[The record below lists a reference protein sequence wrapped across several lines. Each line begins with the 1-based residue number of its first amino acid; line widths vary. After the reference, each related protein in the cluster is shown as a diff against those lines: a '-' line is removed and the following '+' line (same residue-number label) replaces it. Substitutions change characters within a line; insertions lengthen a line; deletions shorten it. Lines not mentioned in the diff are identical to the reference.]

1 MDFAVKKDD
10 MYMYKRILLLLS
22 SFLLC
27 SLYVFGAGAD
37 TAYPVLEKMFSEM
50 QIPKSTVYTVT
61 DQDMAAM
68 LDKSVELDINLF
80 ELLDCI
86 YRYLAPNHKRFE
98 ISGTVLRNAQ
108 TTYSYGDPIETLLP
122 IEKMEK
128 IQVGACFTQEQKPLD
143 MWLREPYSVF
153 IKVATAVYDTRCG
166 FGKLEPLNFLEPY
179 GMQVKKWN
187 IIKNIRKFQLF
198 EPGRSAVYAE
208 GFFRPKRWW
217 VDSVTRIQSE
227 S

>member
-1 MDFAVKKDD
+1 MH
-10 MYMYKRILLLLS
+10 KRVLLPIAFC
-22 SFLLC
+22 FLF
-27 SLYVFGAGAD
+27 SLYSFGKGAD
-37 TAYPVLEKMFSEM
+37 AAYPIFEKMFSEM
-50 QIPKSTVYTVT
+50 QIPENKLYIVS
-61 DQDMAAM
+61 DQDMATM

-128 IQVGACFTQEQKPLD
+128 IQVGACLTQEQKPLD
-143 MWLREPYSVF
+143 MWLSEPYSVF

-166 FGKLEPLNFLEPY
+166 FGKLEPLNFLQPY
-179 GMQVKKWN
+179 GMKVKKWN
-187 IIKNIRKFQLF
+187 IVKPIRKFHLF

-227 S
+227 P

>member
-1 MDFAVKKDD
+1 
-10 MYMYKRILLLLS
+10 
-22 SFLLC
+22 
-27 SLYVFGAGAD
+27 
-37 TAYPVLEKMFSEM
+37 M
-50 QIPKSTVYTVT
+50 QIPEKKLYIVS
-61 DQDMAAM
+61 DQDMATM

-128 IQVGACFTQEQKPLD
+128 IQVGACLTQEQKPLD
-143 MWLREPYSVF
+143 MWLSEPYSVF

-166 FGKLEPLNFLEPY
+166 FGKLEPLNFLQPY

-187 IIKNIRKFQLF
+187 IVKPIRKFHLF

-227 S
+227 P

>member
-1 MDFAVKKDD
+1 MH
-10 MYMYKRILLLLS
+10 KRVLLPIAFC
-22 SFLLC
+22 FLF
-27 SLYVFGAGAD
+27 SLYSFGKGAD
-37 TAYPVLEKMFSEM
+37 AAYPILEKMFSEM
-50 QIPKSTVYTVT
+50 QIPENKLYIVS
-61 DQDMAAM
+61 DQDMATM

-98 ISGTVLRNAQ
+98 ISGTVLREAQ

-143 MWLREPYSVF
+143 MWLSEPYSVF

-166 FGKLEPLNFLEPY
+166 FGKLEPLNFLQPY

-187 IIKNIRKFQLF
+187 IVKPIRKFHLF

-227 S
+227 P

>member
-1 MDFAVKKDD
+1 
-10 MYMYKRILLLLS
+10 MYKIYKRILLLIFFS
-22 SFLLC
+22 LLC
-27 SLYVFGAGAD
+27 SLYAFSEGAD
-37 TAYPVLEKMFSEM
+37 AAYPVLEKMFSEM
-50 QIPKSTVYTVT
+50 QIPENTIYTVT

-68 LDKSVELDINLF
+68 LDKSVDLDINLF
-80 ELLDCI
+80 ELIDCI
-86 YRYLAPNHKRFE
+86 YRYLAPNNKRFE
-98 ISGTVLRNAQ
+98 ISGTILRNAQ

-122 IEKMEK
+122 IENMEK
-128 IQVGACFTQEQKPLD
+128 LQVGACFTQEQKPLD
-143 MWLREPYSVF
+143 MWLSAPYSVF

-187 IIKNIRKFQLF
+187 IVKPIRKFHLY
-198 EPGRSAVYAE
+198 EPWHSAVYAE

-227 S
+227 P

>member
-1 MDFAVKKDD
+1 MH
-10 MYMYKRILLLLS
+10 KRVLLPIAFC
-22 SFLLC
+22 FLF
-27 SLYVFGAGAD
+27 SLYSFGKGAD
-37 TAYPVLEKMFSEM
+37 AAYPIFEKMFSEM
-50 QIPKSTVYTVT
+50 QIPENKLYIVS
-61 DQDMAAM
+61 DQDMATM

-128 IQVGACFTQEQKPLD
+128 IQVGACLTQEQKPLD
-143 MWLREPYSVF
+143 MWLSEPYSVF

-166 FGKLEPLNFLEPY
+166 FGKLEPLNFLQPY

-187 IIKNIRKFQLF
+187 IVKPIRKFHLF

-227 S
+227 P

>member
-1 MDFAVKKDD
+1 MH
-10 MYMYKRILLLLS
+10 KRVLLPIAFC
-22 SFLLC
+22 FLF
-27 SLYVFGAGAD
+27 SLYSFGKGAD
-37 TAYPVLEKMFSEM
+37 AAYPIFEKMFSEM
-50 QIPKSTVYTVT
+50 QIPENKLYIVS
-61 DQDMAAM
+61 DQDMATM

-143 MWLREPYSVF
+143 MWLSEPYSVF

-166 FGKLEPLNFLEPY
+166 FGKLEPLNFLQPY

-187 IIKNIRKFQLF
+187 IVKPIRKFHLF

-227 S
+227 P

>member
-1 MDFAVKKDD
+1 MH
-10 MYMYKRILLLLS
+10 KRVLLPIAFC
-22 SFLLC
+22 FLF
-27 SLYVFGAGAD
+27 SLYSFGKGAD
-37 TAYPVLEKMFSEM
+37 AAYPIFEKMFSEM
-50 QIPKSTVYTVT
+50 QIPENKLYIVS
-61 DQDMAAM
+61 DQDMATM

-128 IQVGACFTQEQKPLD
+128 IQVGACLTQEQKPLD
-143 MWLREPYSVF
+143 MWLSEPYSVF

-166 FGKLEPLNFLEPY
+166 FGKLEPLNFLQPY

-187 IIKNIRKFQLF
+187 IVKPIRKFHLLIN
-198 EPGRSAVYAE
+198 
-208 GFFRPKRWW
+208 FRAF
-217 VDSVTRIQSE
+217 
-227 S
+227 

>member
-1 MDFAVKKDD
+1 
-10 MYMYKRILLLLS
+10 MYKRILLLLS

-108 TTYSYGDPIETLLP
+108 TYS
-122 IEKMEK
+122 
-128 IQVGACFTQEQKPLD
+128 
-143 MWLREPYSVF
+143 
-153 IKVATAVYDTRCG
+153 
-166 FGKLEPLNFLEPY
+166 
-179 GMQVKKWN
+179 
-187 IIKNIRKFQLF
+187 
-198 EPGRSAVYAE
+198 
-208 GFFRPKRWW
+208 
-217 VDSVTRIQSE
+217 
-227 S
+227 

>member
-1 MDFAVKKDD
+1 MH
-10 MYMYKRILLLLS
+10 KRVLLPIAFY
-22 SFLLC
+22 FLF
-27 SLYVFGAGAD
+27 SLYSFGKGAD
-37 TAYPVLEKMFSEM
+37 AAYPIFEKMFSEM
-50 QIPKSTVYTVT
+50 QIPENKLYIVS
-61 DQDMAAM
+61 DQDVATM

-128 IQVGACFTQEQKPLD
+128 IQVGACLTQEQKPLD
-143 MWLREPYSVF
+143 MWLSEPYSVF

-166 FGKLEPLNFLEPY
+166 FGKLEPLNFLQPY

-187 IIKNIRKFQLF
+187 IVKPIRKFHLF

-227 S
+227 P

>member
-1 MDFAVKKDD
+1 MH
-10 MYMYKRILLLLS
+10 KRVLLPIAFC
-22 SFLLC
+22 FLF
-27 SLYVFGAGAD
+27 SLYTFGEGAD
-37 TAYPVLEKMFSEM
+37 AAYPILEKMFSEM
-50 QIPKSTVYTVT
+50 QIPENKLYIVSE
-61 DQDMAAM
+61 QDMATM

-128 IQVGACFTQEQKPLD
+128 IQVGACLTQEQKPLD
-143 MWLREPYSVF
+143 MWLSEPYSVF

-166 FGKLEPLNFLEPY
+166 FGKLEPLNFLQPY

-187 IIKNIRKFQLF
+187 IVKPIRKFHLF

-227 S
+227 P

>member
-1 MDFAVKKDD
+1 MH
-10 MYMYKRILLLLS
+10 KRVLLPIAFC
-22 SFLLC
+22 FLF
-27 SLYVFGAGAD
+27 SLYSFGKGAD
-37 TAYPVLEKMFSEM
+37 AAYPILEKMFSEM
-50 QIPKSTVYTVT
+50 QIPENKLYIVSE
-61 DQDMAAM
+61 QDMATM

-98 ISGTVLRNAQ
+98 ISGTVLREAQ

-143 MWLREPYSVF
+143 MWLSEPYSVF

-187 IIKNIRKFQLF
+187 IVKNIRKFYLF

-227 S
+227 P

>member
-1 MDFAVKKDD
+1 MH
-10 MYMYKRILLLLS
+10 KRVLLPIAFC
-22 SFLLC
+22 FLF
-27 SLYVFGAGAD
+27 SLYSFGKGAD
-37 TAYPVLEKMFSEM
+37 AAYPILEKMFSEM
-50 QIPKSTVYTVT
+50 QIPENKLYIVS
-61 DQDMAAM
+61 DQDMATM

-128 IQVGACFTQEQKPLD
+128 IQVGACLTQEQKPLD
-143 MWLREPYSVF
+143 MWLSEPYSVF

-166 FGKLEPLNFLEPY
+166 FGKLEPLNFLQPY

-187 IIKNIRKFQLF
+187 IVKPIRKFHLF

-227 S
+227 P

>member
-1 MDFAVKKDD
+1 MH
-10 MYMYKRILLLLS
+10 KRVLLPIAFC
-22 SFLLC
+22 FLF
-27 SLYVFGAGAD
+27 SLYSFGKGAD
-37 TAYPVLEKMFSEM
+37 AAYPTLEKMFSEM
-50 QIPKSTVYTVT
+50 QIPENKLYIVS
-61 DQDMAAM
+61 DQDMATM

-98 ISGTVLRNAQ
+98 ISGTVLREAQ

-143 MWLREPYSVF
+143 MWLSEPYSVF

-187 IIKNIRKFQLF
+187 IVKNIRKFYLF

-227 S
+227 P

>member
-1 MDFAVKKDD
+1 MH
-10 MYMYKRILLLLS
+10 KRVLLPIAFC
-22 SFLLC
+22 FLF
-27 SLYVFGAGAD
+27 SLYSFGKGAD
-37 TAYPVLEKMFSEM
+37 AAYPIFEKMFSEM
-50 QIPKSTVYTVT
+50 QIPENKLYIVS
-61 DQDMAAM
+61 DQDMATM

-122 IEKMEK
+122 KEKMEK
-128 IQVGACFTQEQKPLD
+128 IQVGACLTQEQKPLD
-143 MWLREPYSVF
+143 MWLSEPYSVF

-166 FGKLEPLNFLEPY
+166 FGKLEPLNFLQPY

-187 IIKNIRKFQLF
+187 IVKPIRKFHLF

-227 S
+227 P

>member
-1 MDFAVKKDD
+1 MH
-10 MYMYKRILLLLS
+10 KRVLLPIAFC
-22 SFLLC
+22 FLF
-27 SLYVFGAGAD
+27 SLYSFGKGAD
-37 TAYPVLEKMFSEM
+37 AAYPILEKMFSEM
-50 QIPKSTVYTVT
+50 QIPENRLYIVSE
-61 DQDMAAM
+61 QDMATM

-98 ISGTVLRNAQ
+98 ISGTVLREAQ

-143 MWLREPYSVF
+143 MWLSEPYSVF

-187 IIKNIRKFQLF
+187 IVKNIRKFYLF

-227 S
+227 P

>member
-1 MDFAVKKDD
+1 MH
-10 MYMYKRILLLLS
+10 KRVLLPIAFC
-22 SFLLC
+22 FLF
-27 SLYVFGAGAD
+27 SLYSFGKGAD
-37 TAYPVLEKMFSEM
+37 AAYPIFEKMFSEM
-50 QIPKSTVYTVT
+50 QIPENKLYIVS
-61 DQDMAAM
+61 DQDMATM

-98 ISGTVLRNAQ
+98 ISGTVLREAQ

-128 IQVGACFTQEQKPLD
+128 IQVGACLTQEQKPLD
-143 MWLREPYSVF
+143 MWLSEPYSVF

-166 FGKLEPLNFLEPY
+166 FGKLEPLNFLQPY

-187 IIKNIRKFQLF
+187 IVKPIRKFHLF

-227 S
+227 P

>member
-1 MDFAVKKDD
+1 MH
-10 MYMYKRILLLLS
+10 KRVLLPIAFC
-22 SFLLC
+22 FLF
-27 SLYVFGAGAD
+27 SLYSFGKGAD
-37 TAYPVLEKMFSEM
+37 AAYPIFEKMFSEM
-50 QIPKSTVYTVT
+50 QIPENKLYIVS
-61 DQDMAAM
+61 DQDMATM
-68 LDKSVELDINLF
+68 LDKSVELDVNLF

-98 ISGTVLRNAQ
+98 ISGRVLRNAQ

-128 IQVGACFTQEQKPLD
+128 IQVGACLTQEQKPLD
-143 MWLREPYSVF
+143 MWLSEPYSVF

-166 FGKLEPLNFLEPY
+166 FGKLEPLNFLQPY

-187 IIKNIRKFQLF
+187 IVKPIRKFHLF

-227 S
+227 P

>member
-1 MDFAVKKDD
+1 MH
-10 MYMYKRILLLLS
+10 KRVLLPIAFC
-22 SFLLC
+22 FLF
-27 SLYVFGAGAD
+27 SLYSFGKGAD
-37 TAYPVLEKMFSEM
+37 AAYPIFEKMFSEM
-50 QIPKSTVYTVT
+50 QIPENKLYIVS
-61 DQDMAAM
+61 DQDMATM

-108 TTYSYGDPIETLLP
+108 TTYSYGDPIETLSP

-128 IQVGACFTQEQKPLD
+128 TQVGACLTQEQKPLD
-143 MWLREPYSVF
+143 MWLSEPYSVF

-166 FGKLEPLNFLEPY
+166 FGKLEPLNFLQPY

-187 IIKNIRKFQLF
+187 IVKPIRKFHLF

-227 S
+227 P

>member
-1 MDFAVKKDD
+1 MH
-10 MYMYKRILLLLS
+10 KRVLLPIAFC
-22 SFLLC
+22 FLF
-27 SLYVFGAGAD
+27 SLYSFGKGAD
-37 TAYPVLEKMFSEM
+37 AAYPILEKMFSEM
-50 QIPKSTVYTVT
+50 QIPENKLYIVSE
-61 DQDMAAM
+61 QDMATM

-98 ISGTVLRNAQ
+98 ISGTVLREAQ

-128 IQVGACFTQEQKPLD
+128 IQVGACFIQEQKPLD
-143 MWLREPYSVF
+143 MWLSEPYSVF

-187 IIKNIRKFQLF
+187 IVKNIRKFYLF

-227 S
+227 P

>member
-1 MDFAVKKDD
+1 MH
-10 MYMYKRILLLLS
+10 KRVLLPIAFC
-22 SFLLC
+22 FLF
-27 SLYVFGAGAD
+27 SLYTFGEGAD
-37 TAYPVLEKMFSEM
+37 AAYPILEKMFSEM
-50 QIPKSTVYTVT
+50 QIPENKLYIVS
-61 DQDMAAM
+61 DQDMATM

-128 IQVGACFTQEQKPLD
+128 IQVGACLTQEQKPLD
-143 MWLREPYSVF
+143 MWLSEPYSVF

-166 FGKLEPLNFLEPY
+166 FGKLEPLNFLQPY

-187 IIKNIRKFQLF
+187 IVKPIRKFHLF

-227 S
+227 P